1 VYYADGSPV
10 AGVRVDVQGADG
22 ASVGSVTTDGE
33 GRFAYAPQE
42 QGDLV
47 FVVETDDGH
56 RAESAYTSTMPSGP
70 TSPAAGPAAPRLV
83 DSVQIQQ
90 IVQEELR
97 PLREQLDAYQ
107 HEIRVRDILGG
118 VGYIVG
124 VLGLVAWIKAR
135 RPGRAP

>member
-1 VYYADGSPV
+1 
-10 AGVRVDVQGADG
+10 
-22 ASVGSVTTDGE
+22 
-33 GRFAYAPQE
+33 
-42 QGDLV
+42 
-47 FVVETDDGH
+47 
-56 RAESAYTSTMPSGP
+56 
-70 TSPAAGPAAPRLV
+70 V